1 MQKKQKDIQLDDDKS
16 QILLIQRAFRAMIA
30 REKVNRL
37 REEELEFLG
46 MKFNKEEEMVDI

>member
-1 MQKKQKDIQLDDDKS
+1 MQKKQKDNQLDDDKS